1 MASTRF
7 YGEQNVPGAP
17 GSFGG
22 SIPGMLGGPVTP
34 IDRGL
39 GGPVTPIPGMLGGP
53 NTTDSPFGHTPQFTG
68 SIGYGDPMQQAGNA
82 ATFYGG
88 PQLGNMAGISF
99 DIGEGHK
106 GASKGAKMYNKT
118 RNNSNTNEVEM
129 IKNMLGGPV
138 LPQAMQTG
146 GAMPGQPGNMAPFEV
161 AGGNFLDPRSWIS
174 GEADKQ
180 IDSARQG
187 TYKGSGKEGLADQL
201 LKRNSDLQNMINQM

>member
-17 GSFGG
+17 GQSFV
-22 SIPGMLGGPVTP
+22 PNM
-34 IDRGL
+34 
-39 GGPVTPIPGMLGGP
+39 
-53 NTTDSPFGHTPQFTG
+53 NTTGAPVGYVPQFTG
-68 SIGYGDPMQQAGNA
+68 SIGYGDPMQQAGNI
-82 ATFYGG
+82 
-88 PQLGNMAGISF
+88 AGISF

-118 RNNSNTNEVEM
+118 RNNPNTNEVEM

-146 GAMPGQPGNMAPFEV
+146 GAMPGQPGNMAFEV
-161 AGGNFLDPRSWIS
+161 AGGNFLNPGSWWS

-180 IDSARQG
+180 IDASRQG
-187 TYKGSGKEGLADQL
+187 TYQGSGKESLSDQL
-201 LKRNSDLQNMINQM
+201 LKRNSDVQNMINQM

>member
-146 GAMPGQPGNMAPFEV
+146 GAMPGQPGNMAFEV
-161 AGGNFLDPRSWIS
+161 AGGNFLNPGSWIS

-180 IDSARQG
+180 IDSARKG
-187 TYKGSGKEGLADQL
+187 TYQGSGKESLSDQI

>member
-17 GSFGG
+17 GQSF
-22 SIPGMLGGPVTP
+22 IPNM
-34 IDRGL
+34 
-39 GGPVTPIPGMLGGP
+39 
-53 NTTDSPFGHTPQFTG
+53 NTTGAPVGYTPQFTG

-82 ATFYGG
+82 STFYGG

-99 DIGEGHK
+99 DIGEGH
-106 GASKGAKMYNKT
+106 GSANKGAKMFNKT
-118 RNNSNTNEVEM
+118 RNNPSTNEVEM
-129 IKNMLGGPV
+129 IKKMLGGPQ

-146 GAMPGQPGNMAPFEV
+146 GTMPGQPGNMAFEV

-180 IDSARQG
+180 IDAARQG
-187 TYKGSGKEGLADQL
+187 TYQGSGKEGLADQL
-201 LKRNSDLQNMINQM
+201 LKKNSNLQNMINQM

>member
-22 SIPGMLGGPVTP
+22 SIPGMLGGPVTFP
-34 IDRGL
+34 SPGL
-39 GGPVTPIPGMLGGP
+39 GGPVNPIPGMLGGP

-68 SIGYGDPMQQAGNA
+68 SIGYGDPMQQAGNI
-82 ATFYGG
+82 
-88 PQLGNMAGISF
+88 AGISF

-118 RNNSNTNEVEM
+118 RNNPNTNEVEM

-146 GAMPGQPGNMAPFEV
+146 GAMPGQPGNMAFEV

-180 IDSARQG
+180 IDASRQG
-187 TYKGSGKEGLADQL
+187 TYQGSGKESLSDQL

>member
-22 SIPGMLGGPVTP
+22 SIPGMLGGPVTFP
-34 IDRGL
+34 SPGL
-39 GGPVTPIPGMLGGP
+39 GGPVNPIPGMLGGP

-68 SIGYGDPMQQAGNA
+68 SIGYGDPMQQAGNI
-82 ATFYGG
+82 
-88 PQLGNMAGISF
+88 AGISF

-118 RNNSNTNEVEM
+118 RNNPNTNEVEM

-146 GAMPGQPGNMAPFEV
+146 GAMPGQPGNMAFEV
-161 AGGNFLDPRSWIS
+161 AGCNFLDPRSWIS

-180 IDSARQG
+180 IDASRQG
-187 TYKGSGKEGLADQL
+187 TYQGSGKESLSDQL

>member
-22 SIPGMLGGPVTP
+22 SIPGMLGGPVTFP
-34 IDRGL
+34 SPGL
-39 GGPVTPIPGMLGGP
+39 GGPVNPIPGMLGGP
-53 NTTDSPFGHTPQFTG
+53 NTTVSPFGHTPQFTG
-68 SIGYGDPMQQAGNA
+68 SIGYGDPMQQAGNI
-82 ATFYGG
+82 
-88 PQLGNMAGISF
+88 AGISF

-118 RNNSNTNEVEM
+118 RNNPNTNEVEM

-146 GAMPGQPGNMAPFEV
+146 GAMPGQPGNMAFEV

-180 IDSARQG
+180 IDASRQG
-187 TYKGSGKEGLADQL
+187 TYQGSGKEGLADQL

>member
-22 SIPGMLGGPVTP
+22 SIPGMLGGPVTFP
-34 IDRGL
+34 SPGL
-39 GGPVTPIPGMLGGP
+39 GGPVNPIPGMLGGP

-68 SIGYGDPMQQAGNA
+68 SIGYGDPMQQAGNI
-82 ATFYGG
+82 
-88 PQLGNMAGISF
+88 AGISF

-118 RNNSNTNEVEM
+118 RNNPNTNEVEM

-146 GAMPGQPGNMAPFEV
+146 GAMPGQPGNMAFEV

-180 IDSARQG
+180 IDAARQG
-187 TYKGSGKEGLADQL
+187 TYQGSGKEGLADQL

>member
-1 MASTRF
+1 MASTRY

-39 GGPVTPIPGMLGGP
+39 GGPVTPIDRGLGGPVNPIPGMLGGP

-68 SIGYGDPMQQAGNA
+68 SIGYGDPMQQAGNI
-82 ATFYGG
+82 
-88 PQLGNMAGISF
+88 AGISF

-106 GASKGAKMYNKT
+106 GASRGAKMYNKT
-118 RNNSNTNEVEM
+118 RNNPNTNEVEM
-129 IKNMLGGPV
+129 IKNMLGGPQ

-146 GAMPGQPGNMAPFEV
+146 GTMPGQPGNMAFEV
-161 AGGNFLDPRSWIS
+161 AGGNFLDPRSWMS

-180 IDSARQG
+180 IDAARKG
-187 TYKGSGKEGLADQL
+187 TYQGSGKESLSDQI

>member
-22 SIPGMLGGPVTP
+22 SIPGMLGGPVTFP
-34 IDRGL
+34 SPGL
-39 GGPVTPIPGMLGGP
+39 GGPVNPIPGMLGGP

-68 SIGYGDPMQQAGNA
+68 SIGYGDPMQQAGNI
-82 ATFYGG
+82 
-88 PQLGNMAGISF
+88 AGIRF

-118 RNNSNTNEVEM
+118 RNNPNTNEVEM

-146 GAMPGQPGNMAPFEV
+146 GVMPGQPGNMAFEV

-180 IDSARQG
+180 IDASRQG
-187 TYKGSGKEGLADQL
+187 TYQGSGKESLSDQL

>member
-68 SIGYGDPMQQAGNA
+68 SIGYGDPMQQAGNI
-82 ATFYGG
+82 
-88 PQLGNMAGISF
+88 AGISF

>member
-22 SIPGMLGGPVTP
+22 SIPGMLGGPASPPLT
-34 IDRGL
+34 
-39 GGPVTPIPGMLGGP
+39 MLGGP

-129 IKNMLGGPV
+129 IKNMLGGPQ

-146 GAMPGQPGNMAPFEV
+146 GTMPGQPGNMAFEV
-161 AGGNFLDPRSWIS
+161 AGGNFLDPRSWMS

-180 IDSARQG
+180 IDAARQG
-187 TYKGSGKEGLADQL
+187 TYQGSGKEGLADQL
-201 LKRNSDLQNMINQM
+201 LKRNSDIQNMINQM